1 MGESMNEPK
10 IGQLVIATAGRD
22 TNKKFIVTCII
33 NDQYV
38 YISDGDTRQVQNP
51 KKKKLKHLKLTA
63 CISEEIAQS
72 LQQGKVITNSVIK
85 KYIKSLDSYR
95 EQEV

>member
-1 MGESMNEPK
+1 MNK
-10 IGQLVIATAGRD
+10 AMVGQLVVATAGRD
-22 TNKKFIVTCII
+22 ANKKFIITCII

-38 YISDGDTRQVQNP
+38 YISDGDTRKLENP
-51 KKKKLKHLKLTA
+51 KKKKLRHLKLTN
-63 CISEEIAQS
+63 CVSQEITEG
-72 LQQGKVITNSVIK
+72 LQRKMITNSVMK

>member
-1 MGESMNEPK
+1 MNK
-10 IGQLVIATAGRD
+10 ATVGQLVIARAGRD
-22 TNKKFIVTCII
+22 VNKKFIITCII

-38 YISDGDTRQVQNP
+38 YISDGDSRKLDHP
-51 KKKKLKHLKLTA
+51 KKKKLKHLRLMD
-63 CISEEIAQS
+63 CVSDDLAQG
-72 LQQGKVITNSVIK
+72 LHQKTITNSVIS

>member
-1 MGESMNEPK
+1 MNEPK

-22 TNKKFIVTCII
+22 ANKKFIVTCII

-38 YISDGDTRQVQNP
+38 YISDGDSRKILNP
-51 KKKKLKHLKLTA
+51 KKKKLKHLHLTEF
-63 CISEEIAQS
+63 ISEEIAQGL
-72 LQQGKVITNSVIK
+72 LQNSVITNSVIK

-95 EQEV
+95 EREV

>member
-1 MGESMNEPK
+1 MNEAK
-10 IGQLVIATAGRD
+10 LGQMVIATAGRD
-22 TNKKFIVTCII
+22 ENKKFLITCII

-38 YISDGDTRQVQNP
+38 YISDGDTRKLKSP
-51 KKKKLKHLKLTA
+51 KKKKLKHIRLTKH
-63 CISEEIAQS
+63 ISQEISQR
-72 LQQGKVITNSVIK
+72 LQQNLTVTNNDIC

>member
-1 MGESMNEPK
+1 MNEAK
-10 IGQLVIATAGRD
+10 LGQMVIATAGRD
-22 TNKKFIVTCII
+22 ENKKFLITCII

-38 YISDGDTRQVQNP
+38 YISDGDTRKLEGP
-51 KKKKLKHLKLTA
+51 KKKKLKHIRLTKH
-63 CISEEIAQS
+63 ISQEISQR
-72 LQQGKVITNSVIK
+72 LQQNLTVTNNDIC

>member
-1 MGESMNEPK
+1 MNEAML
-10 IGQLVIATAGRD
+10 GQMVIATAGRD
-22 TNKKFIVTCII
+22 KNKKFLITCII

-38 YISDGDTRQVQNP
+38 YISDGDTRKLENP
-51 KKKKLKHLKLTA
+51 KRKKLKHLRITKHISVEILQKLQKNL
-63 CISEEIAQS
+63 I
-72 LQQGKVITNSVIK
+72 VTNNDIC